1 MVIYFLSSQISLEDK
16 NIFILA
22 HITEVNITQIMTYS
36 AKRQML
42 VYNILSNIVVL
53 VTYYQINIGLP
64 NFNSMAQILGT
75 SGITL
80 GPWPSFLVLSPP

>member
-36 AKRQML
+36 AKRL
-42 VYNILSNIVVL
+42 DIHACV
-53 VTYYQINIGLP
+53 
-64 NFNSMAQILGT
+64 
-75 SGITL
+75 
-80 GPWPSFLVLSPP
+80 

>member
-1 MVIYFLSSQISLEDK
+1 MVIYLLSSQISLEDK

-42 VYNILSNIVVL
+42 VYNILSNIVLL
-53 VTYYQINIGLP
+53 V
-64 NFNSMAQILGT
+64 A
-75 SGITL
+75 
-80 GPWPSFLVLSPP
+80 